1 MKTITVLPCAN
12 PLGSR
17 KSKIMRK
24 AENHGFVKLVK
35 MDKNGRHY
43 DCPDDF
49 ECTWNHVNK
58 LIGKPN
64 EQV

>member
-1 MKTITVLPCAN
+1 MKTITVVPCAN

-24 AENHGFVKLVK
+24 AENYGFVRLEK

-43 DCPDDF
+43 RCLDDF
-49 ECTWNHVNK
+49 ECTWSHVNE
-58 LIGKPN
+58 LIEK
-64 EQV
+64 ERSRE